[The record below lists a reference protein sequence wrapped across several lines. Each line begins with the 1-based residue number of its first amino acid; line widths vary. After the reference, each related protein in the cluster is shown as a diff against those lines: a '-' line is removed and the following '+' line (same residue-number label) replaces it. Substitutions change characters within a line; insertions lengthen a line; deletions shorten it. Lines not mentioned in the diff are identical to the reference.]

1 MVEEGYKEIISAIL
15 EQKIRSFGQLA
26 VVRAKNI
33 KGLEIDNDRN
43 ITALSRDPQEI
54 LRDLIKSFEEIA
66 GKISTVSIKKVIFP
80 ILQQYPDI
88 MLPEE
93 LK

>member
-1 MVEEGYKEIISAIL
+1 MADEGYKDIISAIL
-15 EQKIRSFGQLA
+15 EQKVRSFGQLA
-26 VVRAKNI
+26 VMRAKSI
-33 KGLEIDNDRN
+33 KGLEIDADRN
-43 ITALSRDPQEI
+43 ITSLSGDPQEI

-66 GKISTVSIKKVIFP
+66 GKISTVTIKKVIFP

-88 MLPEE
+88 VLPEE